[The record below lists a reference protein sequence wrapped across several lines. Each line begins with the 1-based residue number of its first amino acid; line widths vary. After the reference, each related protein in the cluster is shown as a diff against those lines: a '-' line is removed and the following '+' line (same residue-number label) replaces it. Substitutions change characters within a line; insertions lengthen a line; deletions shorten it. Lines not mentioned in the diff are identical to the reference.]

1 MTDKE
6 RLDWLEANHTLHKS
20 VEILYVVDGY
30 EVTIVDEDGYTVLS
44 PNFHG
49 QNLREAIDKAIGHS
63 ADAVTSTTSVV
74 ETDKKP

>member
-6 RLDWLEANHTLHKS
+6 RLDWLEANHTLHKA

-30 EVTIVDEDGYTVLS
+30 EVTLMHEDGYTVLS
-44 PNFHG
+44 PAFHG
-49 QNLREAIDKAIGHS
+49 ADLREAIDKAIGHS
-63 ADAVTSTTSVV
+63 ADAVTSTTNVV